1 MQQAERQADAFYV
14 VTEPAQFVPSQA
26 QLDALARRLI
36 PEIKKLFADEQI
48 QREYTEWLE
57 RRKADR

>member
-1 MQQAERQADAFYV
+1 MQQAERQEDAFYV
-14 VTEPAQFVPSQA
+14 VTEPAQFVPSQT